1 MSLPPSNQ
9 VNTECT
15 VAFFYT
21 AEDQL
26 KAATTKLNSS
36 WPAPIS
42 DTPRRNTP
50 KQEHT
55 QQFHINQLIAT
66 NRMIT

>member
-1 MSLPPSNQ
+1 MLSPPSNQ

-26 KAATTKLNSS
+26 KAATTKLNSGWS
-36 WPAPIS
+36 APIS
-42 DTPRRNTP
+42 ITPRGNTP

-55 QQFHINQLIAT
+55 L
-66 NRMIT
+66 